1 MASLGLRPI
10 HLQPLPYGSQDNLP
24 RLGRGGPW
32 VSRLL
37 LESRAARCTA
47 PTTFFATSKSGA
59 SRRPRPTAPHQ
70 PSPARQSQAQ
80 PWNRTSRHLL
90 NQARR
95 RTGTALVSIWGI
107 PGPSGPDWTAES
119 HSDFARRKFS
129 TDLQVRVP
137 RNGVRGKQPMGLGG
151 AVAHRM
157 RPRWRFAQS
166 IVTPGE
172 AQRSGFAGKRRNKGA
187 GAVFAVRRKRRQA
200 DSR

>member
-37 LESRAARCTA
+37 LESRAARCAA
-47 PTTFFATSKSGA
+47 PTTFLQHPKAA
-59 SRRPRPTAPHQ
+59 RPGGRAL
-70 PSPARQSQAQ
+70 RL
-80 PWNRTSRHLL
+80 RTSHHLL
-90 NQARR
+90 GQARR
-95 RTGTALVSIWGI
+95 SRGI
-107 PGPSGPDWTAES
+107 APAAILEQPGPSGPDVIVKS
-119 HSDFARRKFS
+119 HSDFARRKFCTPS
-129 TDLQVRVP
+129 QVRVP

-157 RPRWRFAQS
+157 RPRWRFSQS